1 LHPQTRHLLLF
12 SSPNDVDTN
21 FGGVHA
27 LRFLCSRNSVQR
39 ERDFFG
45 SLSLALSR
53 KKMMMMVRRWLQL
66 PRFLACFFI
75 SAEANEREEMK
86 LAVVRIFKISA
97 PRSYHDSVSFP
108 IEETQ
113 VCLSFLF
120 LQLYVAT
127 MVDFKRSQFVTLK
140 C

>member
-27 LRFLCSRNSVQR
+27 LASFALEIQFKER

-53 KKMMMMVRRWLQL
+53 KKMMMMVRRWLHL

-97 PRSYHDSVSFP
+97 PRSYHDSVSFQ

-113 VCLSFLF
+113 VLLISVFTAKWQQWWIYNARNL
-120 LQLYVAT
+120 LL
-127 MVDFKRSQFVTLK
+127 
-140 C
+140 